1 MKREDL
7 IKNDERVV
15 AHHQDKTASFYT
27 KWSYLKN
34 DFIAGKITNPI
45 VRVYSHKTR
54 KSYEVTYQP
63 TKGFKYRE
71 IIGV

>member
-1 MKREDL
+1 MPKYEP

-15 AHHQDKTASFYT
+15 AHHEDKTVSFYT

-45 VRVYSHKTR
+45 VRVYSNKTR
-54 KSYEVTYQP
+54 KNYEVTYHP
-63 TKGFKYRE
+63 TKGFKYHE
-71 IIGV
+71 IMGV